1 MKYLIVALV
10 VGLAFWIWRKN
21 RSEATRSVDQPQPQE
36 TKVRHTQPQLMIT
49 CSVCGVHLPKADAVT
64 GQHGSYCS
72 AAHRQEKEA

>member
-21 RSEATRSVDQPQPQE
+21 RSDTTRSVDQRKPKAPQ
-36 TKVRHTQPQLMIT
+36 TNSSQPQLMIT
-49 CSVCGVHLPKADAVT
+49 CSACGVHLPKADAVT

-72 AAHRQEKEA
+72 AAHRLEKEA